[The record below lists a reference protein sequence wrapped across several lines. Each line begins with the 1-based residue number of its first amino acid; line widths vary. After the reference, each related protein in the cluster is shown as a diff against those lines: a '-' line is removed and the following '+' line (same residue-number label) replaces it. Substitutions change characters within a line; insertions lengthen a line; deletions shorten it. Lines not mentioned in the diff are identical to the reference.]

1 MANDNKKIN
10 KLDPVSEDDLTAE
23 LEIPAFFSDQLESA
37 AQELDADAETCEIK
51 LLDVQA
57 DLDEPSIGTPQS
69 GTEPIDQLQS
79 DIEQLRIKW
88 TGLEKEISKKF
99 NAEIDQLNAKLKSSK
114 RELGDRQ
121 RKLDTARHELEQEK
135 QSAKESSAETAQIRT
150 AAKNDESRIRDLE
163 KQLAAN
169 KKKVGSVKLKLKESR
184 SRQRQDSQKS
194 ASHERRLSEL
204 KKQLAESQASLS
216 ELRKHVDDRKDI
228 WTQRE
233 DELAEVKTSL
243 EKSGNE
249 IEELSKILTH
259 RDTQLER
266 NQSRI
271 DELSKELATQVSE
284 CTNLRSDNLE
294 LRRISRN
301 DAEKEIERSHKLIA
315 EQSGLLTGREQEISD
330 LTAQINRTERYADDL
345 RHQLQEQS
353 EFVESAV
360 NREQDLQT
368 ACTSAQD
375 KIGDLSEELTATKQQ
390 NAVLSAKIDK
400 LEQNF
405 SQEYRK
411 TRFELGAAQETIA
424 DQDTINV
431 QLTSDLYDTK
441 GVQRSL
447 ETQLNEVEERY
458 QEVIRQLEQKAKK
471 LKIKVDDF
479 EYKLENKDRAIAA
492 LMNELAGRSQTV
504 ESADEIEDVIL
515 DIGEVFVDSDDQVS
529 ERAEETTRSDRVR
542 VTRLLVG
549 ETDGQ
554 EVRFP
559 LFKDRLTIGRTA
571 NNDIQLNAHFISR
584 RHAVIVTE
592 NGETKIVDWGSK
604 NGVFVNEKRVTEQ
617 TLKNGDIVTIG
628 TTEFRYEERPK
639 R

>member
-1 MANDNKKIN
+1 MASGNKKIN

-23 LEIPAFFSDQLESA
+23 LEIPTFFSDQLESDA
-37 AQELDADAETCEIK
+37 HELDANDETCEIK
-51 LLDVQA
+51 IPDVQA
-57 DLDEPSIGTPQS
+57 EPDEPSAGILQS
-69 GTEPIDQLQS
+69 GTDRIDQLHF
-79 DIEQLRIKW
+79 DIEQIRAKW
-88 TGLEKEISKKF
+88 TGLEAEISEKF
-99 NAEIDQLNAKLKSSK
+99 NAEIDQLNAKLKSSQH
-114 RELGDRQ
+114 ELGDRQ
-121 RKLDTARHELEQEK
+121 RQLDKARDELEQAK

-163 KQLAAN
+163 KQLAASE
-169 KKKVGSVKLKLKESR
+169 KKIGSVKLKLKESR
-184 SRQRQDSQKS
+184 SRQRGDSQKS
-194 ASHERRLSEL
+194 ASRQRRLSEL
-204 KKQLAESQASLS
+204 KKQLTDSQASLS
-216 ELRKHVDDRKDI
+216 ELRNYVDDRKDTWI
-228 WTQRE
+228 QRE
-233 DELAEVKTSL
+233 DEFAEVKTSL
-243 EKSGNE
+243 DKSGNE
-249 IEELSKILTH
+249 IEELSKIVEN
-259 RDTQLER
+259 RDAQLKR

-271 DELSKELATQVSE
+271 NKLSKELATQVSE
-284 CTNLRSDNLE
+284 CTNLRSDNRE
-294 LRRISRN
+294 LRRVTHI
-301 DAEKEIERSHKLIA
+301 DAEKEIDRSHKLIA
-315 EQSGLLTGREQEISD
+315 EQSGLLTGHEQEISD

-345 RHQLQEQS
+345 RYQLQEQS

-375 KIGDLSEELTATKQQ
+375 KIGDLSKELTATKQKKS
-390 NAVLSAKIDK
+390 AFEAKIGT
-400 LEQNF
+400 LERSF
-405 SQEYRK
+405 TDEVRK
-411 TRFELGAAQETIA
+411 TRFELGSAQDTIA

-431 QLTSDLYDTK
+431 QLTSDLYDNK

-447 ETQLNEVEERY
+447 EAQLNEVEERY

-471 LKIKVDDF
+471 LKNEVDDI
-479 EYKLENKDRAIAA
+479 EYKLENKDHALAA
-492 LMNELAGRSQTV
+492 LMNELAGRSQTA
-504 ESADEIEDVIL
+504 ESADEIEDIIL
-515 DIGEVFVDSDDQVS
+515 DVGELCGDTDAQASERSDDAS
-529 ERAEETTRSDRVR
+529 RSDRGR

-571 NNDIQLNAHFISR
+571 NNDIQLDAHFISR

-604 NGVFVNEKRVTEQ
+604 NGVFINAERVTEQ